1 LLTTISSDVAT
12 SVSFVD
18 NISPNTKYYYTFRS
32 IDVHGNRS
40 NPTEVFVIELVQLEG
55 MIFFNQSIY
64 EFGSEEYNNVKIEKA
79 FKRYFQINPNLIQS
93 LIDYE
98 KTFPDNDTS
107 SALKA
112 TSVSVGRAD
121 TSVWDKRF
129 KLRITSK
136 NSGKKFDINFT
147 CKTQFIQNTDD
158 MPPIEPGVIAAIAKT
173 GFGQLTQEGVQG
185 VQLDFEAPSN
195 NTQED
200 AQEAI
205 EAARETGAQQP
216 EEMAPDN
223 GGDQSTAGSK
233 Y

>member
-1 LLTTISSDVAT
+1 MLTTISSDVAT

-40 NPTEVFVIELVQLEG
+40 NPTDIYVIELVELEG

-64 EFGSEEYNNVKIEKA
+64 EFGSKEYNNVKTEKT

-173 GFGQLTQEGVQG
+173 GFGQLTQQDNLMGDGTV
-185 VQLDFEAPSN
+185 
-195 NTQED
+195 ED
-200 AQEAI
+200 K
-205 EAARETGAQQP
+205 R
-216 EEMAPDN
+216 
-223 GGDQSTAGSK
+223 STTKSSPGKRRLK

>member
-1 LLTTISSDVAT
+1 MLTTISSDIAT

-40 NPTEVFVIELVQLEG
+40 NPTDIYVIELVELEG

-64 EFGSEEYNNVKIEKA
+64 EFGSKEYNNVKTEKT

-98 KTFPDNDTS
+98 KTFPDGDTS

-112 TSVSVGRAD
+112 TSVSVGRSE
-121 TSVWDKRF
+121 TPVWDKRF
-129 KLRITSK
+129 KIRIASK

-158 MPPIEPGVIAAIAKT
+158 TPPIEPGVIAAIAKT
-173 GFGQLTQEGVQG
+173 GFGQLTQEG

-216 EEMAPDN
+216 EEMALDN